1 MTSYRTNYCCL
12 FMKVNFPRFIVDK
25 PQGEDVFEGQS
36 QTKLA
41 KNISDYILSADK
53 EEAEKDDQTRIP
65 RIIGIEGS
73 WGAGK
78 SNVVRKVE
86 NQLPQSYYTFTYDSW
101 GHQEDLQRRSI
112 LETLVNKLIND
123 KVLHGEVSI
132 KMRNG
137 KSYTDEWSNQLAL
150 LLSNKTTTITK
161 STPKLSGPAIWGII
175 IIGLYAIL
183 NGFWELLPSIYPKL
197 EMCFGLGLLFE
208 ISPLLLG
215 VGIACHYHFCKGRA
229 WEEVF
234 TLLTRKS
241 DNTIDEQFT
250 SSEEPSVTEFKN
262 WLQVIS
268 DQLEKKESPKKK
280 VIIVFDNMDRLPSD
294 KVIQLWSLIHT
305 FFAGSDFKNIWAIIP
320 FDYIHLCEAV
330 LSSDKE
336 NATKFK
342 QFINK
347 TFPIVFTV
355 PQPVITDYRKL
366 FKTFFEK
373 AFGKGE
379 HDEEHIC
386 QVFMCLE
393 ESPNPRTVICF
404 INELVALRLQWPN
417 KKFRLQN
424 LALYVLKKGYI
435 LHNKEK
441 SLEEKLLSNELF
453 DKVNS
458 FYPQTDNVRVQ
469 LCQFAYG
476 IEDEK
481 LAGELPL
488 RNVLLSLINNGNSIL
503 EYAESPHFVPVLESI
518 LSSASITEDSLAN
531 AVKSFNSLDTSNF
544 NEEEQER
551 LNKKWD
557 ALANMKSNVH
567 FTTIERDEA
576 VYTLIQHVSDTCA
589 KRLVES
595 YCSTI
600 SACDLTNGA
609 DYYDVLDN
617 LQRKINEA
625 GKNIDI
631 KEILRKREVTP
642 KLFEEYANTAKLNY
656 PIFKVST
663 NNEQLN
669 QYIIEG
675 ILEGRDSTVSMFKL
689 LLKDQQYNFSKLRKE
704 LSYRIEHW
712 PDDNSNLR
720 LPALVNRL
728 LYDEEGIL
736 TTRLNASIINSKAP
750 AICVEAWDEFSK
762 QGNEDIA
769 AMYIANG
776 NDITNFED
784 RMVPRVSHII
794 EKYINYTSLINRLG
808 NSGSALYKI
817 NRYMIETCIGTKL
830 NPKYVAQ
837 NTQIIMNT
845 LNITSDVFFKQF
857 NRWSFKWDENDISSY
872 SSYVLE
878 PLFEDYKRNPGD
890 FTDGLITLAVKAM
903 EGQPEGF
910 LNNDSYWTSFV
921 KVFLGTQYLPSTNK
935 QLTEELK
942 QQLDYVI
949 SYNDIKDEELLN
961 CLLSNSP
968 DASIFISYLN
978 DKMSTYFA
986 QNDVTSSRFQVFGK
1000 LLPKLRKNIAWNI
1013 CTGLITHFLKPVYNI
1028 AECAEII
1035 IANQDFYL
1043 YVLNV
1048 EKIVAQPI
1056 LKEMLTSEMY
1066 NPIHSKIATLIN
1078 DDEEDSSKNNT

>member
-1 MTSYRTNYCCL
+1 
-12 FMKVNFPRFIVDK
+12 MKDNFPRFIVDK

-53 EEAEKDDQTRIP
+53 EEAEKDDQTYIP

-86 NQLPQSYYTFTYDSW
+86 KQLPQFYYTFTYDSW

-137 KSYTDEWSNQLAL
+137 KSHTDKWYNQLAL
-150 LLSNKTTTITK
+150 LLSNKTTTTTRSI
-161 STPKLSGPAIWGII
+161 PKLSGPAIWGII
-175 IIGLYAIL
+175 IIGLYAIINSFL
-183 NGFWELLPSIYPKL
+183 GLLPSIYPKL
-197 EMCFGLGLLFE
+197 EICLGLALLFE
-208 ISPLLLG
+208 AFPFFLGLG
-215 VGIACHYHFCKGRA
+215 VACYYHCCKKRA
-229 WEEVF
+229 WDEVF
-234 TLLTRKS
+234 TLLTRKG
-241 DNTIDEQFT
+241 DDRIDEQFT

-268 DQLEKKESPKKK
+268 NQLEEKESPKKK
-280 VIIVFDNMDRLPSD
+280 VIMVFDNMDRLPSD

-330 LSSDKE
+330 LSDDKE
-336 NATKFK
+336 NAIKFK

-355 PQPVITDYRKL
+355 PKPVITDYRKL

-424 LALYVLKKGYI
+424 LALYVLRKGYI

-488 RNVLLSLINNGNSIL
+488 RNVLLSLINNGDSIS
-503 EYAESPHFVPVLESI
+503 EYAKSPHFVPVLESI
-518 LSSASITEDSLAN
+518 LTSRSITKDCLAN

-557 ALANMKSNVH
+557 ALANMKSEID
-567 FTTIERDEA
+567 FTEIENDETIH
-576 VYTLIQHVSDTCA
+576 TLIQKVSENCA
-589 KRLVES
+589 KRLLKS
-595 YCSTI
+595 YCSKI
-600 SACDLTNGA
+600 SKCSLINGA
-609 DYYDVLDN
+609 NYYIVLNN
-617 LQRKINEA
+617 LQEA
-625 GKNIDI
+625 IDNTY
-631 KEILRKREVTP
+631 KEINIIGMLQERKVTP
-642 KLFEEYANTAKLNY
+642 KIFEEYVNAAGENY

-663 NNEQLN
+663 DNQLLNEYVLDN
-669 QYIIEG
+669 TLKG
-675 ILEGRDSTVSMFKL
+675 IDSTIFMFQL
-689 LLKDQQYNFSKLRKE
+689 VLKDPRYNFSVLRNE
-704 LSYRIEHW
+704 LSERIEHW
-712 PDDNSNLR
+712 ANDDDNLR
-720 LPALVNRL
+720 LSALVNRL
-728 LYDEEGIL
+728 LHDGDGMLE
-736 TTRLNASIINSKAP
+736 THFNAETINPKAP
-750 AICVEAWDEFSK
+750 AICSAPWNEFSK

-769 AMYIANG
+769 AMYVANG
-776 NDITNFED
+776 YDITNFED

-817 NRYMIETCIGTKL
+817 NRYMIEKCIGEKI

-837 NTQIIMNT
+837 NIQNIKNT
-845 LNITSDVFFKQF
+845 LNITSEVLFKQF
-857 NRWSFKWDENDISSY
+857 NQWKFKWDENDISSY
-872 SSYVLE
+872 SSYVHE
-878 PLFEDYKRNPGD
+878 PLFEDYKRNPGN
-890 FTDGLITLAVKAM
+890 FTDELIMLAIKAM
-903 EGQPEGF
+903 ERQSEGF
-910 LNNDSYWTSFV
+910 LTSDNYWISFV
-921 KVFLGTQYLPSTNK
+921 KVFLGTHYLPSTNE

-942 QQLDYVI
+942 QHLDYVI
-949 SYNDIKDEELLN
+949 NYNAIRDEELLN

-978 DKMSTYFA
+978 DMMSTYFA
-986 QNDVTSSRFQVFGK
+986 QNDVTSTKFQVFGK
-1000 LLPKLRKNIAWNI
+1000 LLPKLERSITANTCI
-1013 CTGLITHFLKPVYNI
+1013 GLIDHFIKPVYRET
-1028 AECAEII
+1028 ECAEII
-1035 IANQDFYL
+1035 TSIPDFYL
-1043 YVLNV
+1043 YVFEV
-1048 EKIVAQPI
+1048 GATVAQPI
-1056 LKEMLTSEMY
+1056 LKEMLASEMY
-1066 NPIHSKIATLIN
+1066 EPIHKEIETLVN
-1078 DDEEDSSKNNT
+1078 TEKKDSNKNNT

>member
-1 MTSYRTNYCCL
+1 
-12 FMKVNFPRFIVDK
+12 MKDNVPRFIVDK

-53 EEAEKDDQTRIP
+53 EEAEKDDPTCIP

-86 NQLPQSYYTFTYDSW
+86 KQLPQSYYTFTYDSW

-150 LLSNKTTTITK
+150 LLSKKTTTITK

-197 EMCFGLGLLFE
+197 EICFGLGLLFE

-330 LSSDKE
+330 LYSDKE

-404 INELVALRLQWPN
+404 INELVALRHQWSEEQ
-417 KKFRLQN
+417 FRLQN

-435 LHNKEK
+435 LHNKKK

-488 RNVLLSLINNGNSIL
+488 RNVLLNLINKGNSIS

-518 LSSASITEDSLAN
+518 LSSASITEDGLAN

-544 NEEEQER
+544 NDEEQER

-557 ALANMKSNVH
+557 ALANIKSKMH
-567 FTTIERDEA
+567 FTEVENDETIH
-576 VYTLIQHVSDTCA
+576 TLIHKVSESCA
-589 KRLVES
+589 KRLLKS
-595 YCSTI
+595 YCNALSI
-600 SACDLTNGA
+600 CSLTNGA
-609 DYYDVLDN
+609 DYYNVLNNLKKTISNTDNIIDVIGM
-617 LQRKINEA
+617 LQERK
-625 GKNIDI
+625 
-631 KEILRKREVTP
+631 VTP
-642 KLFEEYANTAKLNY
+642 KEFEEYVNAAGENY

-663 NNEQLN
+663 DNQLLNEYVL
-669 QYIIEG
+669 
-675 ILEGRDSTVSMFKL
+675 DSTLKGLDSTIFMFQL
-689 LLKDQQYNFSKLRKE
+689 VLKDPQYNFSELRNKLSK
-704 LSYRIEHW
+704 RIENW
-712 PDDNSNLR
+712 PNNDDNFR

-728 LYDEEGIL
+728 LDDSGEIL
-736 TTRLNASIINSKAP
+736 KIYFNANTIYSKATNILDAP
-750 AICVEAWDEFSK
+750 WDDFSM
-762 QGNEDIA
+762 QGYEDIV
-769 AMYIANG
+769 AMCIAKG
-776 NDITNFED
+776 YDFPNFED
-784 RMVPRVSHII
+784 SFVPRICQII
-794 EKYINYTSLINRLG
+794 DKYISYHNLITKLG
-808 NSGSALYKI
+808 SVDSALYKI
-817 NRYMIETCIGTKL
+817 NRYMIENCIGENL

-837 NTQIIMNT
+837 NMQRIINT
-845 LNITSDVFFKQF
+845 LTITSETFFKQF

-878 PLFEDYKRNPGD
+878 PLFEDYKSNPGS
-890 FTDGLITLAVKAM
+890 FTQGLITLAVKAM

-910 LNNDSYWTSFV
+910 LNSNSYWISFV
-921 KVFLGTQYLPSTNK
+921 KVFLGTQYLLSTNE

-949 SYNDIKDEELLN
+949 SYDNIRDEELLN

-968 DASIFISYLN
+968 DKPSFIGYLN
-978 DKMSTYFA
+978 DKMSVYFA
-986 QNDVTSSRFQVFGK
+986 QNDITSPKFQVFGK
-1000 LLPKLRKNIAWNI
+1000 LLPKLERSITADTCI
-1013 CTGLITHFLKPVYNI
+1013 GLIEHFIKPVYR
-1028 AECAEII
+1028 ETKCAEII
-1035 IANQDFYL
+1035 TSNPDFYL
-1043 YVLNV
+1043 YVFEV
-1048 EKIVAQPI
+1048 GATVAQAI
-1056 LKEMLTSEMY
+1056 LKEMLASEMY
-1066 NPIHSKIATLIN
+1066 EPIHREIETLI
-1078 DDEEDSSKNNT
+1078 EKKDSNKNNT

>member
-1 MTSYRTNYCCL
+1 
-12 FMKVNFPRFIVDK
+12 MKDNFPRFIVDK

-41 KNISDYILSADK
+41 KNISDYILNADK
-53 EEAEKDDQTRIP
+53 EEAEKDDQTYIP

-73 WGAGK
+73 WGAEK

-86 NQLPQSYYTFTYDSW
+86 KQLPQFYYTFTYDSW

-137 KSYTDEWSNQLAL
+137 KSYTDKWYNQLAL
-150 LLSNKTTTITK
+150 LLSNKTTTTTRSI
-161 STPKLSGPAIWGII
+161 PKLSGPAIWGII
-175 IIGLYAIL
+175 IIGLYAVL
-183 NGFWELLPSIYPKL
+183 NSFLGLLPSIYPKL
-197 EMCFGLGLLFE
+197 EICLGLVLLFE
-208 ISPLLLG
+208 AFPFLLG
-215 VGIACHYHFCKGRA
+215 LGIACYYHCCKKRA
-229 WEEVF
+229 WDEVF
-234 TLLTRKS
+234 TLLTRKG
-241 DNTIDEQFT
+241 DDRIDEQFT

-268 DQLEKKESPKKK
+268 NQLEEKESPKKK

-330 LSSDKE
+330 LSDDKE
-336 NATKFK
+336 NAIKFK

-355 PQPVITDYRKL
+355 PKPVITDYRKL

-424 LALYVLKKGYI
+424 LALYVLRKGYI

-453 DKVNS
+453 DKVKS
-458 FYPQTDNVRVQ
+458 FYPQIDSVRVQ

-476 IEDEK
+476 IEDEE

-488 RNVLLSLINNGNSIL
+488 RNVLLSLINNGNSIS

-518 LSSASITEDSLAN
+518 LTSTSITKDSLAN
-531 AVKSFNSLDTSNF
+531 AVESFNSLDTSIF

-557 ALANMKSNVH
+557 ALANMKSEID
-567 FTTIERDEA
+567 FTVIENDEA
-576 VYTLIQHVSDTCA
+576 IHTLIQKVSENCA
-589 KRLVES
+589 KRLLKS
-595 YCSTI
+595 YCSKI
-600 SACDLTNGA
+600 SKCNLTNGA
-609 DYYDVLDN
+609 DYYIVLNN
-617 LQRKINEA
+617 LQAAIGNTYKE
-625 GKNIDI
+625 IDI
-631 KEILRKREVTP
+631 IGMLQEREVTP
-642 KLFEEYANTAKLNY
+642 KIFEEYVNAAGENY

-663 NNEQLN
+663 DNQLLNEYVLDN
-669 QYIIEG
+669 TLKG
-675 ILEGRDSTVSMFKL
+675 LDSTICMFQL
-689 LLKDQQYNFSKLRKE
+689 VFKDPQYNFSVLRNKLSE
-704 LSYRIEHW
+704 RIEHW
-712 PDDNSNLR
+712 PNDDDNLR

-728 LYDEEGIL
+728 LHDGDGMLE
-736 TTRLNASIINSKAP
+736 THFNASIINSKAP

-776 NDITNFED
+776 YDVPNFED
-784 RMVPRVSHII
+784 KMVPRISKII
-794 EKYINYTSLINRLG
+794 EKYIVYPDLLKRLG
-808 NSGSALYKI
+808 NSDTALFKI
-817 NRYMIETCIGTKL
+817 NQYMIENCVGNKL

-837 NTQIIMNT
+837 NIQNIKNT
-845 LNITSDVFFKQF
+845 LNITSEVLFKQF
-857 NRWSFKWDENDISSY
+857 NQWKFEWDENDISSY
-872 SSYVLE
+872 SSYVHE

-890 FTDGLITLAVKAM
+890 FTDWLITLAVKAM
-903 EGQPEGF
+903 ERQPEGF
-910 LNNDSYWTSFV
+910 LTSNNYWISFV
-921 KVFLGTQYLPSTNK
+921 KVFLGTQYLPSTNE
-935 QLTEELK
+935 QLTKELVI
-942 QQLDYVI
+942 QLDYI
-949 SYNDIKDEELLN
+949 INNDNIRDENLIN

-968 DASIFISYLN
+968 DEPLFIGYLN
-978 DKMSTYFA
+978 DKMSAYFA
-986 QNDVTSSRFQVFGK
+986 QHDITSSKFQVFGK
-1000 LLPKLRKNIAWNI
+1000 LLPKLERSITANI
-1013 CTGLITHFLKPVYNI
+1013 CIGLIDHFIEPVYRET
-1028 AECAEII
+1028 ECAEII
-1035 IANQDFYL
+1035 TSNSDFYL
-1043 YVLNV
+1043 YVFEV
-1048 EKIVAQPI
+1048 GATVAQAI
-1056 LKEMLTSEMY
+1056 LKEMLASEMY
-1066 NPIHSKIATLIN
+1066 EPIYKEIETLV
-1078 DDEEDSSKNNT
+1078 DTEKKDSNKNNT

>member
-1 MTSYRTNYCCL
+1 
-12 FMKVNFPRFIVDK
+12 MKDNFPRFIVDK

-53 EEAEKDDQTRIP
+53 EEAEKDDQTCIP

-453 DKVNS
+453 NKVNS

-488 RNVLLSLINNGNSIL
+488 RNALLSLINNGNSIS

-544 NEEEQER
+544 NDEEQER

-557 ALANMKSNVH
+557 ALANMKSEID
-567 FTTIERDEA
+567 FTEIKNDETIH
-576 VYTLIQHVSDTCA
+576 TLIQKVSENCA
-589 KRLVES
+589 KRLLKS
-595 YCSTI
+595 YCSKI
-600 SACDLTNGA
+600 FKCSLTNGT
-609 DYYDVLDN
+609 DYYIVLNN
-617 LQRKINEA
+617 LQGAIGNTYKE
-625 GKNIDI
+625 IDI
-631 KEILRKREVTP
+631 IGMLQERKVTP
-642 KLFEEYANTAKLNY
+642 KIFEEYVNAAGENY

-663 NNEQLN
+663 DNNQLN
-669 QYIIEG
+669 QYILQGTLDNQDTI
-675 ILEGRDSTVSMFKL
+675 VSMFKFV
-689 LLKDQQYNFSKLRKE
+689 LKDNRYDFNVLRNE
-704 LSYRIEHW
+704 LSEHIEHW
-712 PDDNSNLR
+712 KDVNKEIR

-728 LYDEEGIL
+728 LHDDDKIL
-736 TTRLNASIINSKAP
+736 EIQFKTEIINLVAP
-750 AICVEAWDEFSK
+750 AVCSAAWGELSK
-762 QGNEDIA
+762 QGNEDIT
-769 AMYIANG
+769 AMYISNG
-776 NDITNFED
+776 YDITNFED
-784 RMVPRVSHII
+784 KLLPRVCHII
-794 EKYINYTSLINRLG
+794 QKYINYTDLINRLG

-817 NRYMIETCIGTKL
+817 NRYMIENCIGEKI

-837 NTQIIMNT
+837 NMQRIVNT
-845 LNITSDVFFKQF
+845 LTITSEAFFKQF
-857 NRWSFKWDENDISSY
+857 NRWEFKWDGNDISSY
-872 SSYVLE
+872 RSYVHE
-878 PLFEDYKRNPGD
+878 PLFEDYKRNPGN

-903 EGQPEGF
+903 EEQSEGF
-910 LNNDSYWTSFV
+910 LTSDNYWISFV

-949 SYNDIKDEELLN
+949 SHNDIRDEELLN

-968 DASIFISYLN
+968 DSSIFISYLN
-978 DKMSTYFA
+978 DKMSAYFA
-986 QNDVTSSRFQVFGK
+986 QNNVTSSKFQVFGK
-1000 LLPKLRKNIAWNI
+1000 LLPKLERSITSDTCI
-1013 CTGLITHFLKPVYNI
+1013 GLIEHFIKPVYR
-1028 AECAEII
+1028 ETKCAEII
-1035 IANQDFYL
+1035 ISNPDFYL
-1043 YVLNV
+1043 YVFEV
-1048 EKIVAQPI
+1048 GAIVAQAI
-1056 LKEMLTSEMY
+1056 LKEMLASEMY
-1066 NPIHSKIATLIN
+1066 EPIHREIETLIKA
-1078 DDEEDSSKNNT
+1078 EKKDSNKNNT

>member
-1 MTSYRTNYCCL
+1 
-12 FMKVNFPRFIVDK
+12 MKDNVPRFIVDK

-53 EEAEKDDQTRIP
+53 EEAEKDDPTCIP

-86 NQLPQSYYTFTYDSW
+86 KQLPQSYYTFTYDSW

-150 LLSNKTTTITK
+150 LLSKKTTTITK

-197 EMCFGLGLLFE
+197 EICFGLGLLFE

-330 LSSDKE
+330 LYSDKE

-404 INELVALRLQWPN
+404 INELVALRHQWSEEQ
-417 KKFRLQN
+417 FRLQN

-435 LHNKEK
+435 LHNKKK

-488 RNVLLSLINNGNSIL
+488 RNVLLSLINNGDSIS
-503 EYAESPHFVPVLESI
+503 EYAKSPHFVPVLESI
-518 LSSASITEDSLAN
+518 LTSRSITKDCLAN

-557 ALANMKSNVH
+557 ALANMKSEID
-567 FTTIERDEA
+567 FTEIENDETIH
-576 VYTLIQHVSDTCA
+576 TLIQKVSENCA
-589 KRLVES
+589 KRLLKS
-595 YCSTI
+595 YCSKI
-600 SACDLTNGA
+600 SKCSLINGA
-609 DYYDVLDN
+609 NYYIVLNN
-617 LQRKINEA
+617 LQEA
-625 GKNIDI
+625 IDNTY
-631 KEILRKREVTP
+631 KEINIIGMLQERKVTP
-642 KLFEEYANTAKLNY
+642 KIFEEYVNAAGENY

-663 NNEQLN
+663 DNQLLNEYVLDN
-669 QYIIEG
+669 TLKG
-675 ILEGRDSTVSMFKL
+675 IDSTIFMFQL
-689 LLKDQQYNFSKLRKE
+689 VLKDPRYNFSVLRNE
-704 LSYRIEHW
+704 LSERIEHW
-712 PDDNSNLR
+712 ANDDDNLR
-720 LPALVNRL
+720 LSALVNRL
-728 LYDEEGIL
+728 LHDGDGMLE
-736 TTRLNASIINSKAP
+736 THFNAETINPKAP
-750 AICVEAWDEFSK
+750 AICSAPWNEFSK

-769 AMYIANG
+769 AMYVANG
-776 NDITNFED
+776 YDITNFED

-794 EKYINYTSLINRLG
+794 EKYINYTSLITRLG

-817 NRYMIETCIGTKL
+817 NRYMIENCVGSKL

-837 NTQIIMNT
+837 NIQSIKNA
-845 LNITSDVFFKQF
+845 LNITYEVLFKQF
-857 NRWSFKWDENDISSY
+857 NRWPFK
-872 SSYVLE
+872 
-878 PLFEDYKRNPGD
+878 
-890 FTDGLITLAVKAM
+890 
-903 EGQPEGF
+903 
-910 LNNDSYWTSFV
+910 
-921 KVFLGTQYLPSTNK
+921 
-935 QLTEELK
+935 
-942 QQLDYVI
+942 
-949 SYNDIKDEELLN
+949 
-961 CLLSNSP
+961 
-968 DASIFISYLN
+968 
-978 DKMSTYFA
+978 
-986 QNDVTSSRFQVFGK
+986 
-1000 LLPKLRKNIAWNI
+1000 
-1013 CTGLITHFLKPVYNI
+1013 
-1028 AECAEII
+1028 
-1035 IANQDFYL
+1035 
-1043 YVLNV
+1043 
-1048 EKIVAQPI
+1048 
-1056 LKEMLTSEMY
+1056 
-1066 NPIHSKIATLIN
+1066 
-1078 DDEEDSSKNNT
+1078 

>member
-1 MTSYRTNYCCL
+1 
-12 FMKVNFPRFIVDK
+12 MKDNFPRFIVDK
-25 PQGEDVFEGQS
+25 PQGEDVSEGQS

-41 KNISDYILSADK
+41 KNISDYILNADK
-53 EEAEKDDQTRIP
+53 EEAEKDDQTYIP

-78 SNVVRKVE
+78 SNVVKKVE
-86 NQLPQSYYTFTYDSW
+86 KQLPQFYYTFTYDSW

-137 KSYTDEWSNQLAL
+137 KSHTDKWYNQLAL
-150 LLSNKTTTITK
+150 LLSNKTTTTTRSI
-161 STPKLSGPAIWGII
+161 PKLSGPAIWGII

-183 NGFWELLPSIYPKL
+183 NSFLGLLPSIYPKL
-197 EMCFGLGLLFE
+197 EICLGLVLLFE
-208 ISPLLLG
+208 AFPFFLG
-215 VGIACHYHFCKGRA
+215 LGIACYYHCCKKRA
-229 WEEVF
+229 WDEVF
-234 TLLTRKS
+234 TLLTRKG
-241 DNTIDEQFT
+241 DDRIDEQFT

-268 DQLEKKESPKKK
+268 NQLEEKESLKKK

-330 LSSDKE
+330 LSDDKE
-336 NATKFK
+336 NAIKFK

-355 PQPVITDYRKL
+355 PKPVITDYRKL

-453 DKVNS
+453 DKVKS
-458 FYPQTDNVRVQ
+458 FYPQTDSVRVQ

-476 IEDEK
+476 IEDEE

-488 RNVLLSLINNGNSIL
+488 RNVLLSLINNGNSIS

-518 LSSASITEDSLAN
+518 LTSTSITKDSLAN

-557 ALANMKSNVH
+557 ALANMKSEID
-567 FTTIERDEA
+567 FTEIENDETIH
-576 VYTLIQHVSDTCA
+576 TLIQKVSENCA
-589 KRLVES
+589 KRLLKS
-595 YCSTI
+595 YCSKI
-600 SACDLTNGA
+600 SKCSLTNGA
-609 DYYDVLDN
+609 DYYIVLNN
-617 LQRKINEA
+617 LQEA
-625 GKNIDI
+625 IGNTYKEIDI
-631 KEILRKREVTP
+631 IGMLQERKVTP
-642 KLFEEYANTAKLNY
+642 KIFEEYVNAAGENY

-663 NNEQLN
+663 DNQLLNEYVLDN
-669 QYIIEG
+669 TLKG
-675 ILEGRDSTVSMFKL
+675 LDSTIFMFQL
-689 LLKDQQYNFSKLRKE
+689 VLKDPQYNFSVLRNKLSE
-704 LSYRIEHW
+704 RIEHW
-712 PDDNSNLR
+712 PNDDDNLR

-728 LYDEEGIL
+728 LDDGGEIL
-736 TTRLNASIINSKAP
+736 KIHFNTNTIYSKAST
-750 AICVEAWDEFSK
+750 ILDEPWEVFSM
-762 QGNEDIA
+762 QGNEDIV
-769 AMYIANG
+769 AMHIANG
-776 NDITNFED
+776 YDIPNFED
-784 RMVPRVSHII
+784 KMTPKVSRII
-794 EKYINYTSLINRLG
+794 ERYIDYDALIKRLG
-808 NSGSALYKI
+808 NSDTALYKI
-817 NRYMIETCIGTKL
+817 NRYMIEHRIGKKL
-830 NPKYVAQ
+830 NLRYVAQ
-837 NTQIIMNT
+837 NIQNIKNT
-845 LNITSDVFFKQF
+845 LNITSEVLFKQF

-878 PLFEDYKRNPGD
+878 PLFEDYKSNPGS
-890 FTDGLITLAVKAM
+890 FTHGLITLAVKAM
-903 EGQPEGF
+903 ERQPEDF
-910 LNNDSYWTSFV
+910 LNSDSYWISFV

-949 SYNDIKDEELLN
+949 SYNDIRDEELLN
-961 CLLSNSP
+961 FLLSNSP
-968 DASIFISYLN
+968 DTAIFISYLN
-978 DKMSTYFA
+978 DKMSAYFA
-986 QNDVTSSRFQVFGK
+986 QHDVTSSKFQVFGK
-1000 LLPKLRKNIAWNI
+1000 LLPKLERSITADTCI
-1013 CTGLITHFLKPVYNI
+1013 GLIDHFIKPVYR
-1028 AECAEII
+1028 ETKCAEII
-1035 IANQDFYL
+1035 TSNPNFYL
-1043 YVLNV
+1043 YVFEV
-1048 EKIVAQPI
+1048 GVTVAQAI
-1056 LKEMLTSEMY
+1056 LKEMLASEMY
-1066 NPIHSKIATLIN
+1066 EPIHREIETLIN
-1078 DDEEDSSKNNT
+1078 AEKKDSNKNNT

>member
-1 MTSYRTNYCCL
+1 
-12 FMKVNFPRFIVDK
+12 MKDNFPRFIVDK

-53 EEAEKDDQTRIP
+53 EEAEKDDQTCIP

-137 KSYTDEWSNQLAL
+137 KLHTDKWYNQLAL
-150 LLSNKTTTITK
+150 LLSNKTTTTTRSI
-161 STPKLSGPAIWGII
+161 PKLSGPAIWGII

-183 NGFWELLPSIYPKL
+183 NSFLGLLPSIYPKL
-197 EMCFGLGLLFE
+197 EICLGLVLLFE
-208 ISPLLLG
+208 AFPFFLG
-215 VGIACHYHFCKGRA
+215 LGIACYYHCCKKRA
-229 WEEVF
+229 WDEVF
-234 TLLTRKS
+234 TLLTRKG
-241 DNTIDEQFT
+241 DDRIDEQFT

-268 DQLEKKESPKKK
+268 NKLEEEESPKKK

-330 LSSDKE
+330 LSDDKE
-336 NATKFK
+336 NAIKFK

-347 TFPIVFTV
+347 TFPVVFTV
-355 PQPVITDYRKL
+355 SKPVITDYRKL

-453 DKVNS
+453 DKVKS
-458 FYPQTDNVRVQ
+458 FYPQTDSVRVQ

-476 IEDEK
+476 IEDEE

-488 RNVLLSLINNGNSIL
+488 RNVLLSLINNGNSIS

-518 LSSASITEDSLAN
+518 LTSTSITKDSLAN

-557 ALANMKSNVH
+557 ALANMKSEID
-567 FTTIERDEA
+567 FTEIENDETIH
-576 VYTLIQHVSDTCA
+576 TLIQKVSENCA
-589 KRLVES
+589 KRLLKL
-595 YCSTI
+595 YCSKI
-600 SACDLTNGA
+600 SKCSLTNGEG
-609 DYYDVLDN
+609 YYIVLNN
-617 LQRKINEA
+617 LQEA
-625 GKNIDI
+625 IGNTYKEIDI
-631 KEILRKREVTP
+631 IGMLQERKVTP
-642 KLFEEYANTAKLNY
+642 KIFEEYVNAAGENY

-663 NNEQLN
+663 DNQLLN
-669 QYIIEG
+669 KYVLDNTLKG
-675 ILEGRDSTVSMFKL
+675 LDSTIFMFQL
-689 LLKDQQYNFSKLRKE
+689 VLKDPQYNFSVLKNKLSE
-704 LSYRIEHW
+704 RIEHW
-712 PDDNSNLR
+712 PNDDDNLR

-728 LYDEEGIL
+728 LHDGDGMLE
-736 TTRLNASIINSKAP
+736 THFNASIINSKAS
-750 AICVEAWDEFSK
+750 AICSAPWDEFLK

-776 NDITNFED
+776 YDITNFED
-784 RMVPRVSHII
+784 RMLPRICHII
-794 EKYINYTSLINRLG
+794 EKYIAYTGLINRLG

-817 NRYMIETCIGTKL
+817 NRYMIENCIGEKI
-830 NPKYVAQ
+830 NSKYVAQ
-837 NTQIIMNT
+837 NMQGIINT
-845 LNITSDVFFKQF
+845 LTITSEAFFKQF
-857 NRWSFKWDENDISSY
+857 NQWKFKWDGNDISSY
-872 SSYVLE
+872 SSYIHE

-903 EGQPEGF
+903 ERQPEGF
-910 LNNDSYWTSFV
+910 LTSDSYWISFV
-921 KVFLGTQYLPSTNK
+921 KVFLGTQYLPSTNE

-942 QQLDYVI
+942 QHLDYVI
-949 SYNDIKDEELLN
+949 SYNDIRDEELLN

-968 DASIFISYLN
+968 DTSIFISYLN
-978 DKMSTYFA
+978 DKMSAYFA
-986 QNDVTSSRFQVFGK
+986 QNDVTSSKFQVFGK
-1000 LLPKLRKNIAWNI
+1000 LLPKLERSITADTCI
-1013 CTGLITHFLKPVYNI
+1013 GLIEHFIKPIYR
-1028 AECAEII
+1028 ETKCAEII
-1035 IANQDFYL
+1035 TSNPDFYL
-1043 YVLNV
+1043 YVFEV
-1048 EKIVAQPI
+1048 GTTVAQAI
-1056 LKEMLTSEMY
+1056 LKEMLASEMY
-1066 NPIHSKIATLIN
+1066 EPIHKEIETLIN
-1078 DDEEDSSKNNT
+1078 TEKKDSNKNNT